1 VHASELVPDSNAL
14 QGQLVLG
21 RYRVVRPLARGGMGV
36 VYLGRVEGAAG
47 FSKPVVIKSVIGTF
61 GSAAESEQLFA
72 REARIVANLQHPNI
86 VAVVDFGKVE
96 NSHVMVLEYVH
107 GYHLGQW
114 LRYVTEERGPM
125 PVRHAVHVVLCVLDA
140 LAFAHGVARADGKSL
155 GIVHRDVSPANVLI
169 DVKGQV
175 KLSDFGIARSADD
188 EFKTQEGLFRGTLP
202 YSAPE
207 ALQGG
212 SASPAFDQYAAA
224 VVLYQLLAGKNPFR
238 GAEPPETVARVLTH
252 IPPPISTL
260 RQDVP
265 IGMEAA
271 IRRALSKDPA
281 ARFPSVEDFA
291 RALRDACAWS
301 EREAADAFAVE
312 VATDF
317 KGPMAEKLGLES
329 LAVREYSWRDAQE
342 VTTGRRV
349 PLSSSPPG
357 VTSGIV
363 AQSIRSDPQFPKT
376 DVSEVP
382 TARVGRAKMESLAAG
397 ARSSQPPAPP
407 VASASGRKPWIW
419 IVLAALA
426 AGAGSAA
433 VLAFAPGRETPNSRG
448 VVVIEKHDEPS
459 VASSE
464 PVPLAVETPPSA
476 VSAPSSEPVP
486 STSAHA
492 ARPLGRAPAPTGG
505 AAPLAQAFQK
515 QGGKIQRC
523 FEQNPG
529 SVQGFSVRFQIDTAG
544 KVQNAAVTPASV
556 AATPLGACVAG
567 VARGTTFGAQPEPVA
582 FSIPIAARVVK
593 R

>member
-1 VHASELVPDSNAL
+1 VHANDLAPDSSTAL

-47 FSKPVVIKSVIGTF
+47 FSKPVVVKSVIGTF
-61 GSAAESEQLFA
+61 GNAVESEQLFA
-72 REARIVANLQHPNI
+72 REARIVANLQHANI
-86 VAVVDFGKVE
+86 VAVVDFGKVDR
-96 NSHVMVLEYVH
+96 SYVMVLEYVH

-114 LRYVTEERGPM
+114 LRYVTEARGRM
-125 PVRHAVHVVLCVLDA
+125 PVRHALHAILCVLDA

-212 SASPAFDQYAAA
+212 TASPAFDQYAAA
-224 VVLYQLLAGKNPFR
+224 VVLYQLLAGKNPFK

-252 IPPPISTL
+252 VPAPVSTL
-260 RQDVP
+260 CPDVP
-265 IGMEAA
+265 IGVEAA
-271 IRRALSKDPA
+271 IRKALSKDPA
-281 ARFPSVEDFA
+281 DRFPSVEDFA
-291 RALRDACAWS
+291 RALRDACVWS
-301 EREAADAFAVE
+301 ERDAAEAFAADVRA
-312 VATDF
+312 DF
-317 KGPMAEKLGLES
+317 NGPMAEKLGLES
-329 LAVREYSWRDAQE
+329 LAVRESSWRDAQE

-349 PLSSSPPG
+349 SLSSTPPG
-357 VTSGIV
+357 MATGVVTQAMPG
-363 AQSIRSDPQFPKT
+363 QPRFPKDT
-376 DVSEVP
+376 EEIP
-382 TARVGRAKMESLAAG
+382 TARVGRAKMESLAAQ
-397 ARSSQPPAPP
+397 ARSSDPPARSVRP
-407 VASASGRKPWIW
+407 ASSRKPWIW

-433 VLAFAPGRETPNSRG
+433 VLVLAPAREAAKVPG
-448 VVVIEKHDEPS
+448 VVVIEKQDEAPA
-459 VASSE
+459 ASSE
-464 PVPLAVETPPSA
+464 PVLVAGETPPPA
-476 VSAPSSEPVP
+476 ASAPQPGAVE
-486 STSAHA
+486 SAPAPA
-492 ARPLGRAPAPTGG
+492 ARPLGRVLSPAGG

-529 SVQGFSVRFQIDTAG
+529 TVQGFSVRFQIDTAG
-544 KVQNAAVTPASV
+544 KVQHAAVSPASV
-556 AATPLGACVAG
+556 GGTPLGACIAG
-567 VARGTTFGAQPEPVA
+567 VARATSFGPQPEPVA